1 MKTVI
6 TSSEYTSSAFIK
18 RVIAHFNSIATQHDY
33 LDTDAVVYFGF
44 PKFHGYEE
52 VSVSPDLL
60 FLSRYHGILILKMYD
75 NHVGVDSEIIED
87 ELEEVHSLLFSKLYE
102 SKPLRYRKKR
112 VQRLKFPLEVFGFT
126 EIKELGEDFKEVL
139 LNCNEDIDH
148 ELKKMMLETPLS
160 VDDFNECRSVLEGT
174 KALSSQESREVDE
187 NDDSSKAFI
196 LSKLE
201 DEIKNFDFDQR
212 ASAVSIIDGPQRIRG
227 LAGSGKTVVL
237 AMKAAHLHLNEPNK
251 NILFAFYTKSLYDH
265 VKNLI
270 TRFYRHFKK
279 EDPNWEMLQ
288 IKHAW
293 GGSGVDG
300 VYYSACIDNGINTI
314 RFKEAKA
321 AKPSDPFEYVCN
333 DVLNNKSKLRATYD
347 YVLMD
352 EAQDMPVSF
361 FKLVYQLTKGNRD
374 HKNIIWG
381 YDELQNIFKVKTR
394 SPKELFGTDE
404 EGIDYIDLDRASQNI
419 PNYLDN
425 DIVLKKCYRNPKEV
439 LLVAHALGFGLYK
452 EDATPVQG
460 LEDKEHWE
468 DLGYEVIE
476 GDFKIGTKVVIERP
490 EKNSP
495 LSIQRYSAS
504 EDIIKY
510 HQAKSMQSEVDW
522 VKNNIQEFIEQ
533 GLKPQ
538 DIMVIALD
546 DRRARDY
553 FNYLSISLSNIG
565 IKSNN
570 VLLNP
575 YNSIAFIKKDFVTL
589 STIHRAKGNEA
600 AAVLVLG
607 IDALYYTRDSRFS
620 RNKIFTAFTR
630 AKAWLRVS
638 GVASAARYFFEEIE
652 RAKSKFPNLEFVQH
666 DPDEIDTIQRDL
678 SDKKKELK
686 NIKESFAKQLE
697 LLNLTD
703 AEKDEFFRE
712 TLNDSK

>member
-6 TSSEYTSSAFIK
+6 TSSEHINAFVK
-18 RVIAHFNSIATQHDY
+18 RVLGYFNEMASKNSY
-33 LDTDAVVYFGF
+33 SDTDAVVYFGF
-44 PKFHGYEE
+44 PKFHGYED
-52 VSVSPDLL
+52 VSISPDLL
-60 FLSRYHGILILKMYD
+60 FLSRYHGILILKLYD
-75 NHVGVDSEIIED
+75 NHSDIDSEVIED

-112 VQRLKFPLEVFGFT
+112 VQNLKFPLEVFGFT
-126 EIKELGEDFKEVL
+126 DIKDLGEGFKEIL
-139 LNCNEDIDH
+139 LNCNEDINQ
-148 ELKKMMLETPLS
+148 ELSGMLLETPLS
-160 VDDFNECRSVLEGT
+160 IEDFNECRAVLEGT
-174 KALSSQESREVDE
+174 KALSSQESREIEE

-251 NILFAFYTKSLYDH
+251 KILFTFYTKSLYDH

-300 VYYSACIDNGINTI
+300 VYYSACIDNGIATI

-321 AKPSDPFEYVCN
+321 IKPSEPFGYVCE
-333 DVLNNKSKLRATYD
+333 DLLNNKSKLRAIYD

-352 EAQDMPVSF
+352 EAQDMPISF
-361 FKLVYQLTKGNRD
+361 FKLVYQLTQGERD

-394 SPKELFGTDE
+394 SPKELFGTDGD
-404 EGIDYIDLDRASQNI
+404 GIDFVDLDRSAKHI
-419 PNYLDN
+419 PNYLEN
-425 DIVLKKCYRNPKEV
+425 DIVLKKCYRNPREV

-452 EDATPVQG
+452 EDSTPVQG

-468 DLGYEVIE
+468 DLGYEVKE
-476 GDFKIGTKVVIERP
+476 GNFKIGTKVVVERP

-495 LSIQRYSAS
+495 LSIQRYGIS

-510 HQAKSMQSEVDW
+510 YQAKSMQSEVEW
-522 VKNNIQEFIEQ
+522 VKENICEFIEQ

-553 FNYLSISLSNIG
+553 FNHLSLSLSNLG

-575 YNSIAFIKKDFVTL
+575 YNSTAFIKKDFVTL

-600 AAVLVLG
+600 AAVLVVG
-607 IDALYYTRDSRFS
+607 IDALHYTRNSRFS

-638 GVASAARYFFEEIE
+638 GVASAAKYFFEEID
-652 RAKSKFPNLEFVQH
+652 RARINFPNLEFIQH
-666 DPDEIDTIQRDL
+666 DPQEIDTIQRDL

-703 AEKDEFFRE
+703 EEKDEFFKE